1 VVKGSAQAAADS
13 AAANNTADREI
24 VITRLI
30 DAPRELVFRAW
41 TDSKQVGKWWGPTGF
56 TTTTHEI
63 DIKPGGAWRFI
74 MHGPD
79 GTDWDNE
86 ILYREVVKPER
97 LVYDHGDPGTPGQHF
112 KVWVTFDEEAGKTRL
127 TLRTLFESAA
137 ARDYVVREVKAIEG
151 GNQTLD
157 RFEAFVATM

>member
-1 VVKGSAQAAADS
+1 MAERSAKTASLTADD
-13 AAANNTADREI
+13 TTDREI

-30 DAPRELVFRAW
+30 DAPRERVFRAW
-41 TDSKQVGKWWGPTGF
+41 TDPKQVGQWWGPKGF

-63 DIKPGGAWRFI
+63 DVRPGGAWRFI

-79 GTDWDNE
+79 GKDWDNE

-97 LVYDHGDPGTPGQHF
+97 LVYDLGDPGKPGQHF
-112 KVWVTFDEEAGKTRL
+112 KVWVTFAEEAGKTRL
-127 TLRTLFESAA
+127 TMRSLFETAA
-137 ARDYVVREVKAIEG
+137 VRDYLIREVKAIEG

-157 RFEAFVATM
+157 RLEAHLAAM